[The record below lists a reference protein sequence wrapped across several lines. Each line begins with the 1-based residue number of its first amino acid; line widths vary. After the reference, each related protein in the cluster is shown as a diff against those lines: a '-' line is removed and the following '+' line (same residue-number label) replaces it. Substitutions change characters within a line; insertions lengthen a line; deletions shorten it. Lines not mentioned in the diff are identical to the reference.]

1 MEYSNDVFKAKHFNV
16 LLRGR
21 KGFNEVGK
29 IFSGKSIEEDVLWR
43 ISMIIVIKQVNGI
56 LQ

>member
-1 MEYSNDVFKAKHFNV
+1 MEFSNDTFKADHFNV
-16 LLRGR
+16 LLSGR
-21 KGFNEVGK
+21 RGFNEVGK

-43 ISMIIVIKQVNGI
+43 ISIIIVFKQVNGR